1 MIALAFTF
9 AFAALATLAAI
20 GAPFPN
26 NFDELAHLSAI
37 AHIRLLGL
45 PDLGDMRMLAP
56 DLVPGFTARGNYL
69 NHPPAYYAALA
80 PLLPPDGWPS
90 MGTMLV
96 LRCVN
101 VALSTLAV
109 GVVMAVAVTRALPAR
124 IMIAY
129 GCMVLFIPVL
139 PYLGGGIS
147 NDNLG
152 FLGGA
157 LCVLGAQLLQ
167 SRGKSPTGWAL
178 LAGGSA
184 LAALAKF
191 TAGLMTGV
199 FVVVFLL
206 ARWRNK
212 SAYHRA
218 WRADLPWV
226 AGLGVIQALTCLP
239 YAGYLLRH
247 GSPAPRSPA
256 FTEEYARI
264 ADLGTH
270 LRGWVPGADLSLP
283 EYAGAFLHWLV
294 SNWNPVMSMTGWA
307 QAVVLAGPVLVL
319 ALAAAGIA
327 ASLSPRGQPD
337 PVVAAGGIALAVI
350 LPLHLVFSY
359 RLYQETGS
367 PPMDAVPRYYFPL
380 ALTIIPLAAAL
391 TLRRLPV
398 ALALIIPAALALAL
412 PVIAHCAGGGCP

>member
-226 AGLGVIQALTCLP
+226 AGLGVSRRSLACPMPDTCSATAPLP
-239 YAGYLLRH
+239 RARRPSPRNMQ
-247 GSPAPRSPA
+247 GSPTSAPICAAGCPA
-256 FTEEYARI
+256 PTC
-264 ADLGTH
+264 H
-270 LRGWVPGADLSLP
+270 CP
-283 EYAGAFLHWLV
+283 
-294 SNWNPVMSMTGWA
+294 SMPAPSCTGWC
-307 QAVVLAGPVLVL
+307 
-319 ALAAAGIA
+319 
-327 ASLSPRGQPD
+327 R
-337 PVVAAGGIALAVI
+337 
-350 LPLHLVFSY
+350 
-359 RLYQETGS
+359 TGTRS
-367 PPMDAVPRYYFPL
+367 CR
-380 ALTIIPLAAAL
+380 
-391 TLRRLPV
+391 
-398 ALALIIPAALALAL
+398 
-412 PVIAHCAGGGCP
+412 